1 MDLLWRNFLDL
12 RLSTVLNL
20 SGKVQKQTRQGW
32 DHEIFLIFKK
42 EDAEYVF
49 DWGTEGRNKR
59 RRLPFSDITDIKL
72 VPKYNGQYKVMLIMV
87 CSDIIISIEL
97 VPKYS
102 GQCHNGIHRKT
113 EIKLFSQT

>member
-1 MDLLWRNFLDL
+1 MDLPWHNFLDP

-59 RRLPFSDITDIKL
+59 SKLPFSDITDIKL
-72 VPKYNGQYKVMLIMV
+72 VPKYNGQYKRLSSTS
-87 CSDIIISIEL
+87 CT
-97 VPKYS
+97 Y
-102 GQCHNGIHRKT
+102 IH
-113 EIKLFSQT
+113 L